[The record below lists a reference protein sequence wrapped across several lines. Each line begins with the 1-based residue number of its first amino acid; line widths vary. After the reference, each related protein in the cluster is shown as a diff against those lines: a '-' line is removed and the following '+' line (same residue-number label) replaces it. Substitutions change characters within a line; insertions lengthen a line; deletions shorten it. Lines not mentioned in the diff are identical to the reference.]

1 MDTGFTRCILCHCK
15 IMWLPSS
22 ASFVCHHA
30 IEGSYWGWVGGRDL
44 LFTIPQAGTQSVCN
58 VPTKNSNNRNVTM
71 KPEEKSNYLYKSS
84 HNRLVSSHVIQPL
97 DLVNLKMML
106 GISCILICV
115 GQDYFDFAVEPK
127 CYKIYYPYK
136 KSLPSL
142 KCAYGKKILV
152 IIYRGPDLY
161 NKKVIPKQLA
171 WNFYCHYPNWPTTC
185 VADD

>member
-1 MDTGFTRCILCHCK
+1 
-15 IMWLPSS
+15 MWLPSS

-58 VPTKNSNNRNVTM
+58 VPTKNSDNRNVTM

-106 GISCILICV
+106 GISFV
-115 GQDYFDFAVEPK
+115 FDMCGARLF
-127 CYKIYYPYK
+127 
-136 KSLPSL
+136 
-142 KCAYGKKILV
+142 
-152 IIYRGPDLY
+152 
-161 NKKVIPKQLA
+161 
-171 WNFYCHYPNWPTTC
+171 
-185 VADD
+185 

>member
-30 IEGSYWGWVGGRDL
+30 IEGSHWGWVGGRDL

-106 GISCILICV
+106 GISFV
-115 GQDYFDFAVEPK
+115 FDMCGARLF
-127 CYKIYYPYK
+127 
-136 KSLPSL
+136 
-142 KCAYGKKILV
+142 
-152 IIYRGPDLY
+152 
-161 NKKVIPKQLA
+161 
-171 WNFYCHYPNWPTTC
+171 
-185 VADD
+185 